1 MIVSASLFPKTDSVF
16 PGCTPDGK
24 PEREHN
30 VTAIAL
36 MVIGLL
42 LFVVGALLLLLWA
55 PPSQP
60 CLIVSSCCL
69 GAGTVLIGSGVGK
82 SVTLSKCCLLNR
94 RDLSSFFEKV
104 FNGAQKFF

>member
-1 MIVSASLFPKTDSVF
+1 MRSIGFLVKIPFFSKNMIVSASLFPKTDSVF
-16 PGCTPDGK
+16 PRCTPDGK

-42 LFVVGALLLLLWA
+42 LFVIGALLLLLWA

-69 GAGTVLIGSGVGK
+69 GVGTVLIGSGVGK
-82 SVTLSKCCLLNR
+82 ICHAIEMLLA
-94 RDLSSFFEKV
+94 E
-104 FNGAQKFF
+104 